1 MRKATRKSLAS
12 PDLND
17 AWSAFFNGIAICD
30 PNELKKEGWMTN
42 AEIAEQS
49 GLLGDSGL
57 QLADN
62 AVRKGI
68 FEKKTV
74 KILLNGKRQKVNFY
88 RPILPQAANNN

>member
-49 GLLGDSGL
+49 GLRNNAGR
-57 QLADN
+57 QLADI
-62 AVRKGI
+62 AVRNGI
-68 FEKKTV
+68 LEKRV
-74 KILLNGKRQKVNFY
+74 AKICVSGKRKDINFY
-88 RPILPQAANNN
+88 RPILPQAATS